1 MRKLIFVLLAFL
13 AVFTYIRA
21 FPYNEDGESD
31 QSISVRAQNTIEVP
45 IYNSNPAIPVEILR

>member
-21 FPYNEDGESD
+21 IDAEAGEIP
-31 QSISVRAQNTIEVP
+31 QGTTIEAQNTESV
-45 IYNSNPAIPVEILR
+45 SLVIPVEIIQ